1 MKAIH
6 VILFWFISQCLYSQ
20 NIDTV
25 VDKSIYK
32 SYYSYGYKSPLYVVY
47 DLYNG
52 GGDVSRSSMS
62 FKQEF
67 KTATNKDY
75 SKSGYDR
82 GHLANAEDF
91 AYNYSKEKLTF
102 SYYNCFAQNAKLNR
116 GSWKVWETT
125 IRNESKKWPL
135 RIYVGA
141 IYGNK
146 KINNNVAIPDFCWKV
161 VYNLKTG
168 LIMHALIFKN
178 DESAT
183 VNRITISE
191 LKKLLTYNIE
201 FKNTP

>member
-1 MKAIH
+1 MKSVLI
-6 VILFWFISQCLYSQ
+6 ILFWLFSQCLYSQ
-20 NIDTV
+20 NIDIV
-25 VDKSIYK
+25 VDKGIYK

-52 GGDVSRSSMS
+52 GGDVSRSGMS
-62 FKQEF
+62 FKQEL

-82 GHLANAEDF
+82 GHLANSEDF
-91 AYNYSKEKLTF
+91 AYDFTKEKLTF

-116 GSWKVWETT
+116 GPWKVWEST
-125 IRNESKKWPL
+125 IRNESKRWPL

-146 KINNNVAIPDFCWKV
+146 KIKNSVAIPDFCWKV

-178 DESAT
+178 DELAT

-191 LKKLLTYNIE
+191 LKKLLNYNIE